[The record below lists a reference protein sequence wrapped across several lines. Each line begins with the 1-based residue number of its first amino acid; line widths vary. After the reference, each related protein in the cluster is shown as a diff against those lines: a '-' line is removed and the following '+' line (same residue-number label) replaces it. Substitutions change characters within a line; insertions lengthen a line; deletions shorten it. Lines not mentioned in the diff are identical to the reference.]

1 MTPYSALLLLHF
13 LAIVVWVG
21 GMVFALFCLRPAAI
35 AVLPPPQR
43 IPLMHAALGRF
54 FKLVVLAIALL
65 LVSGVSM
72 ILIAGAKQMPVAW
85 MWMIGLG
92 AVMMTIFFHLRA
104 VSFARLGK
112 CVDASDWPAAARH
125 LEQIRVMVL
134 LNLAIGLSII
144 AVMKLGSR

>member
-1 MTPYSALLLLHF
+1 MTPYSALLLLHL

-21 GMVFALFCLRPAAI
+21 GMAFALFCLRPAAI

-65 LVSGVSM
+65 LVSGVGM
-72 ILIAGAKQMPVAW
+72 LLIAGAKHLPAAW

-92 AVMMTIFFHLRA
+92 VVMMTIFFHLRA

-112 CVDASDWPAAARH
+112 CVDAADWPAAALH

>member
-35 AVLPPPQR
+35 AVLPPPQA

>member
-1 MTPYSALLLLHF
+1 MTPYSALLLLHL

-21 GMVFALFCLRPAAI
+21 GMAFALFCLRPAAI

-43 IPLMHAALGRF
+43 IPLMHAALERF

-65 LVSGVSM
+65 LVSGVGM

-92 AVMMTIFFHLRA
+92 VVMMTIFFHLRA

-112 CVDASDWPAAARH
+112 CVEAADWPAAARH